1 MAIYHLSMQI
11 ISRSKGQSAV
21 AAAAYRSG
29 EKLHDE
35 RTDEQKFYARN
46 VQPETM
52 ILTPTN
58 APEWMKDRNR
68 LWNEVEKVEKR
79 KDSQLA
85 RELNIALP
93 IELNQDQ
100 QKELIQ
106 SFAQREFVQKGMVAD
121 IAIHRDD
128 ANNPHAHI
136 MLTMRNLDE
145 NGFGKKNR
153 DWNADFA
160 NAKENNRG
168 YVKNSE
174 GCLSIRE
181 QWANYAN
188 KALEKA
194 QSNERITHLSHESR
208 GLEVLPTIHLGH
220 VAHDMEKKGK
230 QSERGQV
237 NRERQEYNQ
246 VVIDL
251 QTYRRQKEAHL
262 QKMKEKEKQFSFST
276 EVEKT
281 QIQKAASLL
290 NQQVVSL
297 DDIYKRHGELRK
309 MSDRHDPIERHFHV
323 QQQQFLNVSN
333 YYDRVND
340 LEREIKQNEE
350 KVDELK
356 GALNPFKL
364 KENTMLKRRY
374 LDKISDLES
383 DKVNY
388 ESNIQGY
395 KESLRFSNEEEFY
408 ERYKEFSHQKENRQ
422 HQIKYEKEQIQVE
435 TKVLLQAEEA
445 IKMAKIREV
454 SSHYPDLKT
463 AGKYLSYDNALKL
476 EKHIDMAKKT
486 PVTLEVIEKAIG
498 NQKEEL
504 YKLKKNVKIFET
516 ERDYLDKMKNQV
528 ASLEK
533 TEKELDQLRNSP
545 GETAKRLVSKK
556 ARLYYEELQHEA
568 NHYKENLKE
577 KGYKGPDDLNKRQ
590 SEIRELEKD
599 VIPAIEKQIKT
610 KEQVIGTISGIFDAI
625 QQATRSEEQALQKQ
639 QQQLRRFR
647 SSSINKSK
655 DQGHDFS
662 R

>member
-35 RTDEQKFYARN
+35 RTDEQKFYARD

-52 ILTPTN
+52 ILTPSN
-58 APEWMKDRNR
+58 SPEWIKDRNR

-106 SFAQREFVQKGMVAD
+106 SFAQNEFVQKGMVAD

-168 YVKNSE
+168 YVKNSK

-188 KALEKA
+188 QALEQV
-194 QSNERITHLSHESR
+194 QSNERITHLSHQNR
-208 GLEVLPTIHLGH
+208 GLEVLPSIHLGH
-220 VAHDMEKKGK
+220 VAHDIEKKGK
-230 QSERGQV
+230 QSERGQI

-246 VVIDL
+246 AVIDL
-251 QTYRRQKEAHL
+251 QTYRRQKEAHV

-276 EVEKT
+276 DIEKT
-281 QIQKAASLL
+281 HIQKAASLL
-290 NQQVVSL
+290 SRQVISL
-297 DDIYKRHGELRK
+297 DDISKRHEELRK
-309 MSDRHDPIERHFHV
+309 MSNRHDPIERHFHV

-333 YYDRVND
+333 YYDRVKA

-356 GALNPFKL
+356 GSLNPFKL
-364 KENTMLKRRY
+364 KENNMMKRRH

-383 DKVNY
+383 NKANY
-388 ESNIQGY
+388 ENSIGSY
-395 KESLRFSNEEEFY
+395 KESLRFSTEEEFY
-408 ERYKEFSHQKENRQ
+408 SRYQEFSQQKENRL
-422 HQIKYEKEQIQVE
+422 HQIKYEKKQIQVE

-463 AGKYLSYDNALKL
+463 AGKYLSYENALKL
-476 EKHIDMAKKT
+476 EKHVDMAKKT
-486 PVTLEVIEKAIG
+486 PVTLDVIEKAIK
-498 NQKEEL
+498 NQEDDL
-504 YKLKKNVKIFET
+504 YKLKKDLKIFQT
-516 ERDYLDKMKNQV
+516 EKDYLDKMKSQV
-528 ASLEK
+528 TSLEK
-533 TEKELDQLRNSP
+533 TEKELDKLNNSP
-545 GETAKRLVSKK
+545 GEAAERLVSKK
-556 ARLYYEELQHEA
+556 AHQQYKELQHEI

-577 KGYKGPDDLNKRQ
+577 KGYKGIDDLNKRQ
-590 SEIRELEKD
+590 SEIRGLEQN
-599 VIPAIEKQIKT
+599 VIPTIKKQIKT
-610 KEQVIGTISGIFDAI
+610 KENIIEIVSGIFDAI
-625 QQATRSEEQALQKQ
+625 QQATRSEEQAKQ
-639 QQQLRRFR
+639 RHQLGNMR
-647 SSSINKSK
+647 SININRTKN
-655 DQGHDFS
+655 QGPDRS

>member
-35 RTDEQKFYARN
+35 RTDEQKFYARD

-52 ILTPTN
+52 ILTPSD

-106 SFAQREFVQKGMVAD
+106 SFAQNEFVQKGMVAD
-121 IAIHRDD
+121 ISIHRDN

-136 MLTMRNLDE
+136 MLTMRNLDQD
-145 NGFGKKNR
+145 GFGKKNR

-181 QWANYAN
+181 EWANYAN
-188 KALEKA
+188 QALEQA
-194 QSNERITHLSHESR
+194 QSKERITHLSHENR

-230 QSERGQV
+230 QSHRGQI
-237 NRERQEYNQ
+237 NRERQEYNKA
-246 VVIDL
+246 VIDL
-251 QTYRRQKEAHL
+251 QAYRRQKEAHVK
-262 QKMKEKEKQFSFST
+262 KMKEKEKQFGFST
-276 EVEKT
+276 DIEKT
-281 QIQKAASLL
+281 YIQKAASIL
-290 NQQVVSL
+290 NQKAISL
-297 DDIYKRHGELRK
+297 DDISKRQEELRK
-309 MSDRHDPIERHFHV
+309 ISDRHDPIERHFHV

-333 YYDRVND
+333 HYDRIRD
-340 LEREIKQNEE
+340 LNYEIKQNEE
-350 KVDELK
+350 KVEELK
-356 GALNPFKL
+356 GSLNPFKL
-364 KENTMLKRRY
+364 KENNMMKRRH

-383 DKVNY
+383 NKSSS
-388 ESNIQGY
+388 ESSIETY

-408 ERYKEFSHQKENRQ
+408 ERYKEFSEQKENRLY
-422 HQIKYEKEQIQVE
+422 QIKYEKQQIQVE

-445 IKMAKIREV
+445 IKTAKIREV

-463 AGKYLSYDNALKL
+463 AGKYLSYENALKL

-486 PVTLEVIEKAIG
+486 PVTLEVIEKAIK
-498 NQKEEL
+498 NQQDDL
-504 YKLKKNVKIFET
+504 YELKKDLKIFQT
-516 ERDYLDKMKNQV
+516 EKDHLNNIQRQV
-528 ASLEK
+528 TSLEK
-533 TEKELDQLRNSP
+533 AEKELDTLSNSP
-545 GETAKRLVSKK
+545 SEAAKRLVSKK
-556 ARLYYEELQHEA
+556 ARQHYEELQHEA
-568 NHYKENLKE
+568 NHYRDNLKE
-577 KGYKGPDDLNKRQ
+577 KGYKGPEDLNKRQ
-590 SEIRELEKD
+590 AEIRGLEENVIPTIEKD
-599 VIPAIEKQIKT
+599 IKV
-610 KEQVIGTISGIFDAI
+610 KEHVTEIVSGIFDAI
-625 QQATRSEEQALQKQ
+625 QQATRSEEQGQ
-639 QQQLRRFR
+639 QRHQLRKMR
-647 SSSINKSK
+647 SSNINRSK
-655 DQGHDFS
+655 NQGPEIE